1 MSDQVIQRA
10 AELMREQA
18 AAYRR
23 LNSLCE
29 QLTVALVRGEAEQ
42 IEAMT
47 RTSEAELLSL
57 RARLAQITSTLSS
70 FAAARAA
77 GPNQLPISAEVR
89 TTFESASN
97 DLIAMART
105 FQRLELF
112 STLSAADNVRVGLE
126 ASERSV
132 RRAAATTPGL
142 SRVFQ
147 MGITLFAMP

>member
-70 FAAARAA
+70 FATARAA
-77 GPNQLPISAEVR
+77 GPNQSPISAEVR
-89 TTFESASN
+89 TAFESASN
-97 DLIAMART
+97 DLITMARN
-105 FQRLELF
+105 FQR
-112 STLSAADNVRVGLE
+112 TRA
-126 ASERSV
+126 
-132 RRAAATTPGL
+132 RAAALAFNGISFSGAFIEMCGVQPTTYGAPYARRGGN
-142 SRVFQ
+142 RPW
-147 MGITLFAMP
+147 A